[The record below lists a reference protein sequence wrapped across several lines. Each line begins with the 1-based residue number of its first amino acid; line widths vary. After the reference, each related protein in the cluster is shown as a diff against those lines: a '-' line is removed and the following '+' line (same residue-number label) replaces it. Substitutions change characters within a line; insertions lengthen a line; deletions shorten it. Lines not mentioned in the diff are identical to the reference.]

1 MKNLLYKLF
10 SGQKFKCAVL
20 CNKSKPN

>member
-1 MKNLLYKLF
+1 MKSLLHKLF